1 MKVLAIETSTPA
13 SSVALADDR
22 QLVASATRVDRTG
35 HGAFLVSAMDFC
47 FDQAGWSPRDIDAIV
62 VDIGPGLYTGIRVGL
77 ATGQGLAAT
86 LGVPVMPAT
95 SLNALALRA
104 ATGRRHIWSV
114 VDVRRGEVAVAG
126 YRPVPGGVVMDAQP
140 ELVTDDGFRGVL
152 DSDPDDSLVV
162 GDWQALGDTA
172 LRGLHRVKTGRPR
185 YPSAAAL
192 IDVATPRIVRSDF
205 PHPDEVRPMYMRE
218 PDVTISSKHLHE
230 EGPWHGSST
239 E

>member
-1 MKVLAIETSTPA
+1 MKILGIETSTPA
-13 SSVALADDR
+13 SSVALVEDR
-22 QLVASATRVDRTG
+22 HAVAGASRVDRTG

-62 VDIGPGLYTGIRVGL
+62 VDVGPGLYTGIRVGL
-77 ATGQGLAAT
+77 ATAQGLAAT
-86 LGVPVMPAT
+86 LGVPVVSAS

-126 YRPVPGGVVMDAQP
+126 YRPVPGGVVMDASP
-140 ELVTDDGFRGVL
+140 ELVTHDELHGVL

-162 GDWQALGDTA
+162 GDWQALGDTG

-192 IDVATPRIVRSDF
+192 VDVANPRIVRGEF
-205 PHPDEVRPMYMRE
+205 PNPDDVRPMYMRE
-218 PDVTISSKHLHE
+218 PDVTMSSKHLHE
-230 EGPWHGSST
+230 EGPWHGSSSA
-239 E
+239 